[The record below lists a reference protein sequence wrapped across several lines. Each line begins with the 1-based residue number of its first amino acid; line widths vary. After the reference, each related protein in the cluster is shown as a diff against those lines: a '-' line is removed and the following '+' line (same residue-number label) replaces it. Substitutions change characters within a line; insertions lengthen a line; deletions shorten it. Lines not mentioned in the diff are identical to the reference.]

1 MLLRRPLEKLSFT
14 IFVCLFHQKHLV
26 PREEEMSQSVD
37 VKMEPDTVQHLEL
50 KKNLLLD
57 VERSTGYVIFR

>member
-1 MLLRRPLEKLSFT
+1 
-14 IFVCLFHQKHLV
+14 
-26 PREEEMSQSVD
+26 MSQSVD